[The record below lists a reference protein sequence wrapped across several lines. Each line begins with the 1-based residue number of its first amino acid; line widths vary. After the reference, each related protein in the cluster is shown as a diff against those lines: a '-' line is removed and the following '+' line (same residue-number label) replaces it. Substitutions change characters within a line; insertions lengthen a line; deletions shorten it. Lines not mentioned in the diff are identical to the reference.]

1 MAQENSENK
10 TAERG
15 RSPQAYL
22 LSLILIVVIMLVD
35 MIGRNFFEG
44 MLVYVFDSIC
54 LVVMVIA
61 CIVIYNRISRR
72 FEYRVNEQAVQIGNE
87 YQQYMSQWQTPYLM
101 LDNHLKIVWYND
113 SLRKIISIANAEGKT
128 LEDIRLDWGK
138 DKPDWDPIQKE
149 ITLDGRIYKALM
161 TQIRLHEK
169 DQPATES
176 SFTQM
181 YSLSLQD
188 VTHERQLE
196 QENFDQQTVVG
207 LFYVDNY
214 DQIISAMD
222 EIQRPVLEAAIFRR
236 LTDLSAELSGIM
248 TRLERDRYLL
258 QFPRRSLK
266 KLCDEKKFDIL
277 EAVKRIDSTS
287 RFQVTLSIGIG
298 VDPDLATAR
307 RYARSGIELAMG
319 RGGDQAVV
327 KTKDDQKFYGGMT
340 SSVESNTRVRARLI
354 ALALKER
361 IEASDRVLIMG
372 HSNPDLDCFGAA
384 LGVYRAV
391 TDLKKPANII
401 MSADK
406 HAAVDYLYRRVSEDQ
421 EHQRVLVDRDE
432 AIRLCGKNTL
442 LVIVDVNRRV
452 IMQYGDILD
461 YAGDMVVIDHHR
473 LAADSVQGAAVSYVE
488 PFASSASEMVTELL
502 QYMVENPQLTSIE
515 ADGLFAGIALDTK
528 NFTVKTGVRT
538 FEAAAYLR
546 RRGADS
552 VRVRK
557 MFKNDMEDYKAKAEI
572 VGEAEIIY
580 DNMAIATW
588 SSQLPNATTV
598 AAQAADELLD
608 IHGVLASF
616 VLTEMDHAQVNISAR
631 SLGEVNVQLIMEELG
646 GGGHLTMA
654 GAQLKDVTL
663 DEAKDKVKEA
673 IEEVVLK
680 RRKGN
685 TKMNSQ
691 GTETPV

>member
-44 MLVYVFDSIC
+44 MLVYVFDGIC

-401 MSADK
+401 MNADK